1 MVKLV
6 ILDVRPEL
14 NYRRLVLE
22 CGILALPEI
31 LARKE
36 DNINIRCKFPS
47 LKQSRRNV
55 PHEQG
60 TFLSLHTCRMGS
72 KLL

>member
-14 NYRRLVLE
+14 NYRRLMLE

-31 LARKE
+31 LAREE
-36 DNINIRCKFPS
+36 DDINIRCKFPS
-47 LKQSRRNV
+47 
-55 PHEQG
+55 
-60 TFLSLHTCRMGS
+60 
-72 KLL
+72 